1 MGELAVA
8 VGVAMATQFL
18 SAAITEPKKETDA
31 YKNAKD
37 ICDQIPKVQ
46 KQIDD
51 VIDLRTKIATA
62 TVLEKDTQQKIIELS
77 TEIKARMNSI
87 SEMQGKFKLRILI
100 SVIRNII
107 IVAIM
112 GIFLYS

>member
-1 MGELAVA
+1 MAV
-8 VGVAMATQFL
+8 TQAF
-18 SAAITEPKKETDA
+18 SAAVTEPGKENAA
-31 YKNAKD
+31 YKDAQD
-37 ICDQIPKVQ
+37 ICNQIPIVQ

-51 VIDLRTKIATA
+51 MIDLRTKIATA
-62 TVLEKDTQQKIIELS
+62 TVIEEDTQQKIIELS

-112 GIFLYS
+112 GIFLFS